1 MWIPATANASA
12 APANRATNAVVARKG
27 SDMCTFLLAGGVR
40 APGLRRYEETSAL
53 VHASPRKFVQ
63 CNAIQQSE
71 SIYASENCRR
81 DISTDGRRRIGGH
94 GHGDPNRRG
103 DTGIEINTPV
113 RNAAARVPAVS

>member
-94 GHGDPNRRG
+94 PHGVLNSPG
-103 DTGIEINTPV
+103 DNGIRLTPLV
-113 RNAAARVPAVS
+113 RSAAAGGDAVS